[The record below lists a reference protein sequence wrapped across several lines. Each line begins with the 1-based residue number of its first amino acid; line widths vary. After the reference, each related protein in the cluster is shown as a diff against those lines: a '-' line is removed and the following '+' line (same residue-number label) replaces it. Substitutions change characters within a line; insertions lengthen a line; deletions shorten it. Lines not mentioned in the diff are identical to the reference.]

1 MDSSAHGGGT
11 KTPDRVVLYGRVG
24 CHLCDEARA
33 TVAEVCDEVG
43 LAWREVDV
51 DDAPVPGARDLLEEY
66 GDLVP
71 VVEVD
76 GREVA
81 RWRVDGATLRAAL
94 ATVRGPVRPA

>member
-1 MDSSAHGGGT
+1 MDSSAHAGRT
-11 KTPDRVVLYGRVG
+11 APAERVVLYGRVG

-33 TVAEVCDEVG
+33 TVSRVCGEAG

-51 DDAPVPGARDLLEEY
+51 DDAPAPGEPDLLEAY

-76 GREVA
+76 GREAA
-81 RWRVDGATLRAAL
+81 RWRVDEATLRAAL
-94 ATVRGPVRPA
+94 AVARGPVRPA

>member
-24 CHLCDEARA
+24 CHLCDEA
-33 TVAEVCDEVG
+33 G

-94 ATVRGPVRPA
+94 AAVRGPVRPA